1 MSPRVFRLLIL
12 LLIDEYRPH
21 GYELMKRINE
31 LAGNITRI
39 GPGTIYPAL
48 FFLKARGLIRE
59 IKEGRR
65 KRYELTEKGRAELE
79 KYLGD
84 LENMCR
90 EILRL
95 LEERTRGSG

>member
-21 GYELMKRINE
+21 GYELMKKVNE
-31 LAGNITRI
+31 LAGSIAHV

-48 FFLKARGLIRE
+48 FFLKARGFIRE

-65 KRYELTEKGRAELE
+65 KKYELTDKGRAELE

-84 LENMCR
+84 LEYMCR

-95 LEERTRGSG
+95 VEKRTKGLQ